1 MESQIEEQAEKK
13 ELGLFSIFMMIFK
26 ISAFTLGGGAV
37 LIGLIQEAVNRTGL
51 VPEEKTAD
59 MLALSLAAPGA
70 MGISMSYQ
78 AGLALGGPAG
88 AAAAVFS
95 MALPPFIAILVL
107 SSWLLAHMGS
117 GYISAFFS
125 GATAGLVVVLGAIV
139 WKLGKKNALVSV
151 KDAAIC
157 LLVAAAVL
165 IFKVSAVWGLIGGTI
180 VALIV
185 NLLLEKEGK
194 RA

>member
-1 MESQIEEQAEKK
+1 MEPQIAIQADEKK
-13 ELGLFSIFMMIFK
+13 PGLFSIFMMIFR

-37 LIGLIQEAVNRTGL
+37 LIGLIQEAVNRTGA

-88 AAAAVFS
+88 AAAAVFG

-125 GATAGLVVVLGAIV
+125 GATAGLVIVLGAIV
-139 WKLGKKNALVSV
+139 WKLAKKNALVSI
-151 KDAAIC
+151 KDTAVC

-180 VALIV
+180 IALIV
-185 NLLLEKEGK
+185 NLFFEKEGQK
-194 RA
+194 A